1 MNFHRKSL
9 QTLQPY
15 NQWSPD
21 GAESEGD
28 GESGCDG
35 DGLVYDP
42 QDYEQDSDVDEWFD
56 NFLKS
61 SSNLGSE
68 ADAPKALPDKVE
80 PDECTR
86 PVARP
91 LQRSMTTGPS
101 SGSDVL
107 MIEESPVKVEVLGED
122 DKNPSNDTKA
132 KKVEQI
138 AQLREHLK
146 TLELQMA
153 KAAWGAYL

>member
-1 MNFHRKSL
+1 M
-9 QTLQPY
+9 
-15 NQWSPD
+15 
-21 GAESEGD
+21 
-28 GESGCDG
+28 
-35 DGLVYDP
+35 
-42 QDYEQDSDVDEWFD
+42 DEWFD

-68 ADAPKALPDKVE
+68 ADGPKALPDKVE

>member
-1 MNFHRKSL
+1 M
-9 QTLQPY
+9 
-15 NQWSPD
+15 
-21 GAESEGD
+21 
-28 GESGCDG
+28 
-35 DGLVYDP
+35 
-42 QDYEQDSDVDEWFD
+42 DEWFD